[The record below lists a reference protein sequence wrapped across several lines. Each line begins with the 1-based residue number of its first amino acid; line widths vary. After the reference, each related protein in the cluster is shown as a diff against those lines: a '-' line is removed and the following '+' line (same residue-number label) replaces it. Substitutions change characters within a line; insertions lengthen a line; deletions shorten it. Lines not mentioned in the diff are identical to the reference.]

1 MARTTENNSQRSA
14 KSKKPN
20 RKSTLKQVIRV
31 YQYTAKYVKS
41 MPVWMILS
49 LVVPIGAAIGL
60 SAGFHASWLG
70 WIINLVLGITL
81 GLLIATLV
89 LTRVADNVGY
99 QRLEGKPGAT
109 GAVVSSITTAG
120 YSFDE
125 APVWMDRRTKDGIWQ
140 GTGRSGLFLIGEGN
154 RARLDQEMNRI
165 EREVRH
171 MTPGSQLPIY
181 RIYVGNGKGRTPLKK
196 LRRTIVSKKV
206 VMTKEELNQLNG
218 RLRSLAAR
226 GQQIPRSIDPRRI
239 HISRRMMR

>member
-1 MARTTENNSQRSA
+1 MARNTGVNAKRSGNKQKA
-14 KSKKPN
+14 D
-20 RKSTLKQVIRV
+20 RTSTLKQVIRV
-31 YQYTAKYVKS
+31 YRYTAKYVKS

-60 SAGFHASWLG
+60 SAGFHAMWLG

-89 LTRVADNVGY
+89 LTRVADHVGY
-99 QRLEGKPGAT
+99 ERLEGKPGAA
-109 GAVVSSITTAG
+109 GAVVSSINTAG

-125 APVWMDRRTKDGIWQ
+125 APIWMDRRTKDGIWQ
-140 GTGRSGLFLIGEGN
+140 GTGRSGLFLVGEGN
-154 RARLDQEMNRI
+154 RHRLDQEMNRI

-181 RIYVGNGKGRTPLKK
+181 RIYVGNEKGCTPLKK
-196 LRRTIVSKKV
+196 LRRAIVSKKV

-218 RLRSLAAR
+218 RLRSIASR
-226 GQQIPRSIDPRRI
+226 GQKIPRSIDPRRI
-239 HISRRMMR
+239 RITRRMMR